1 VKARRDDDFASEIE
15 AHIALDAEPLVDGGL
30 SPDQANAEASRRF
43 GNVTAAREGSYDRQR
58 LRRLDDLRDIRY
70 TLRSLRRSRGFATV
84 AFRIDDA
91 PVPSRL
97 VRLAADQQF
106 PGRTCGIEQQG
117 APAPD
122 TMGYEQRTRVRK
134 RHPLM
139 ESRLDTALTRPTHCP
154 SCQGRVID
162 TLAKVITTRTCW
174 RCRGCDHT
182 WTLATTAAAR
192 HPAR

>member
-1 VKARRDDDFASEIE
+1 MKARRDDDFASEIE

-43 GNVTAAREGSYDRQR
+43 GNVTAAREGSHDRQR

-70 TLRSLRRSRGFATV
+70 TLRSLRRSPGFATV

-106 PGRTCGIEQQG
+106 RQG
-117 APAPD
+117 ERA
-122 TMGYEQRTRVRK
+122 ELNSRV
-134 RHPLM
+134 L
-139 ESRLDTALTRPTHCP
+139 LLLTRWGMSSGHAFE
-154 SCQGRVID
+154 RD
-162 TLAKVITTRTCW
+162 TL
-174 RCRGCDHT
+174 
-182 WTLATTAAAR
+182 
-192 HPAR
+192 